1 MDMNFPTLRD
11 LYNKLLPVLKT
22 KVNEMNLRGID
33 YINERDIWEY
43 QKNNWKNR
51 INLEFSDMV
60 NDILNTIDTK
70 YEEYIKQRWRETKD
84 SLYDKDLNEYE
95 RI

>member
-60 NDILNTIDTK
+60 NDILNTNDTK

>member
-1 MDMNFPTLRD
+1 
-11 LYNKLLPVLKT
+11 
-22 KVNEMNLRGID
+22 
-33 YINERDIWEY
+33 
-43 QKNNWKNR
+43 
-51 INLEFSDMV
+51 MV